1 MCVRVRYST
10 IDAGQ
15 PQPHAFYDLDDMVV
29 YVSREAPFS
38 QALTLV
44 RRVMTNLGV
53 EQHDT
58 GCTCFCGD
66 CVLLPQYETVSV

>member
-1 MCVRVRYST
+1 MCVCVRFST
-10 IDAGQ
+10 VDAGQ
-15 PQPHAFYDLDDMVV
+15 TQPHAYYDVDALVV
-29 YVSREAPFS
+29 YVSPQATFG
-38 QALTLV
+38 QALTLT
-44 RRVMTNLGV
+44 RRLMAKLGV